1 MATDKLS
8 IALDHNFPEPV
19 LNALDGFVP
28 EACLLPIRKI
38 HPKLPDLDDHELVV
52 ALRQLDIGVLAT
64 NDYKMFKNPRELA
77 AIMSTRLTVIAFEG
91 LGDDPIR
98 AAGALLLDL
107 PTITNRIERE
117 KAQLFW
123 LRPKRP
129 EPIDPWN
136 QLQKLA
142 ERRNTTARLL
152 YEECRLSESDLSRD
166 HLATPA

>member
-1 MATDKLS
+1 MSTEKLT

-19 LNALDGFVP
+19 LDALDGFVP
-28 EACLLPIRKI
+28 EARLLPIRKI
-38 HPKLPDLDDHELVV
+38 HPKLPDLDDDELVV
-52 ALRQLDIGVLAT
+52 ALHRLEIGVLAT

-107 PTITNRIERE
+107 PAITNRLDSE

-123 LRPKRP
+123 LRPRRP
-129 EPIDPWN
+129 EPIDPWM

-142 ERRNTTARLL
+142 ERRDTSAKLL
-152 YEECRLSESDLSRD
+152 YAEYKLSESELSFD
-166 HLATPA
+166 HLRPSD